1 MMKIGT
7 PKGFGDMG
15 MYLIMGVLSVYL
27 ADSGSFKG
35 GLQLAKCPF
44 VRQYSN

>member
-7 PKGFGDMG
+7 SKGFGDME

-27 ADSGSFKG
+27 ADSDSFKG
-35 GLQLAKCPF
+35 GLQFTKCPF
-44 VRQYSN
+44 VPQ